1 MRLEV
6 RAVSFLDPVNLQGS
20 TYPEDHEKVGTGQA
34 SSSGPPSSGRLAQW
48 RRRRRHLPFKH
59 LEVCAIGFLDPV
71 KGSTYPRDHLKVA
84 QGPPSCALPQV
95 AVNLEENVR
104 TRDGGRG
111 THFD

>member
-34 SSSGPPSSGRLAQW
+34 SSSGLPSPGRLAQW

-71 KGSTYPRDHLKVA
+71 KGSTYPGDRVKVVT
-84 QGPPSCALPQV
+84 GLTSCYPPPG
-95 AVNLEENVR
+95 VR
-104 TRDGGRG
+104 ER
-111 THFD
+111 